1 VQCLG
6 RQVYRLS
13 TANRV
18 YLLVRYSATPSSRL
32 PLVSALLGLPLHLP
46 FDQLEPVHMPFDRAV
61 APGQSQCRFYTP
73 ENDSNG
79 ILTEVIGL
87 TCSGQTGR
95 IHDVWGLAEE
105 L

>member
-1 VQCLG
+1 
-6 RQVYRLS
+6 
-13 TANRV
+13 
-18 YLLVRYSATPSSRL
+18 
-32 PLVSALLGLPLHLP
+32 
-46 FDQLEPVHMPFDRAV
+46 MPFDRAV